1 MIERNHAMLKLRHLF
16 ANYDLAGE
24 ALINWPHDEESLDE
38 ALAQYRISSNA
49 IYPFFRDGAVCFLR
63 LAPTDEKI
71 RENIAGELSFIRY
84 LRENGYPAAE
94 PLASRSGEY
103 LLTLKTA
110 RGEYFATAFRG
121 VGGVRID
128 GTDYSNE
135 IMLSYGKSLGRLHAL
150 SSRYAAKKR
159 KWDYNDALLW
169 VENVL
174 SEYHASDPV
183 QRELDSLRSDLSA
196 LAKSDA
202 TYGLVHYDFEP
213 DNVFFDAGQELC
225 NVIDF
230 DDGMYHWYVLDV
242 EQAFGE
248 LRDAL
253 SPPDAKR
260 ARDLFLFGYREEFD
274 LSPEALDTLPLMR
287 RFVDLFRYARIIRSV
302 AETFGNE
309 PDWMTGLRGILGSM
323 KSEYEEGLE

>member
-1 MIERNHAMLKLRHLF
+1 
-16 ANYDLAGE
+16 
-24 ALINWPHDEESLDE
+24 
-38 ALAQYRISSNA
+38 
-49 IYPFFRDGAVCFLR
+49 LR
-63 LAPTDEKI
+63 LAPTDEKL
-71 RENIAGELSFIRY
+71 RENIECELSFIRY

-110 RGEYFATAFRG
+110 SGEYFASAFRG
-121 VGGVRID
+121 VSGVRID

-135 IMLSYGKSLGRLHAL
+135 IMLAYGKSLGRLHAL
-150 SSRYAAKKR
+150 SSRYAAKSR
-159 KWDYNDALLW
+159 KWDYNEALIW

-174 SEYHASDPV
+174 SEYHATDSV
-183 QRELDSLRSDLSA
+183 QRERIALRTDLSA

-213 DNVFFDAGQELC
+213 DNVFFDAGQEFC

-230 DDGMYHWYVLDV
+230 DDGMYHFFALDV

-248 LRDAL
+248 LQDAL
-253 SPPDAKR
+253 SPSDAKC
-260 ARDLFLFGYREEFD
+260 AEDIFLRGYREEFE
-274 LSPEALDTLPLMR
+274 LTPETLETLPLMR
-287 RFVDLFRYARIIRSV
+287 RFVDLFRYTRIIRSA
-302 AETFGNE
+302 AETFENE

-323 KSEYEEGLE
+323 TRDYEKGLE